1 MNDRQALA
9 KTIKA
14 VATYYG
20 RNMDADVLSMM
31 CDDLEDLP
39 IDKVIAGYNQW
50 RRNPANKTFPLPA
63 QIRELVSPGEF
74 IAPET
79 RAREVAGRIV
89 GAITKFGWNNAK
101 EAQVFIGP
109 EGWELVKRM
118 GGWQHLCETTSPK
131 QATML
136 QAQMRDQLEGVFRYG
151 REAIETSIGAL
162 PQARERQ
169 GEIEGKTDF
178 VKLVPSTLTK
188 AHKDGEDNGG
198 GAA

>member
-1 MNDRQALA
+1 MTLQQVIAL
-9 KTIKA
+9 
-14 VATYYG
+14 TYSYYHRG
-20 RNMDADVLSMM
+20 QVCS
-31 CDDLEDLP
+31 DDLVEMYAGDL
-39 IDKVIAGYNQW
+39 IDLDPAACIQAYANW
-50 RRNPANKTFPLPA
+50 RRNPANKAFPLPA

-74 IAPET
+74 VAPET

-89 GAITKFGWNNAK
+89 GAIPKFGWNNAK

-162 PQARERQ
+162 PQGQWRQ
-169 GEIEGKTDF
+169 GELEGKADF
-178 VKLVPSTLTK
+178 VKLVPSALTK

-198 GAA
+198 GGAA